1 MRYVEARIETTMR
14 DETYRI
20 YITDVL
26 KGLVG
31 INVRYA
37 DLLPG
42 STKNIENPEEKAEEI
57 KEGMKEKLKR
67 LGG

>member
-26 KGLVG
+26 KALAGVS
-31 INVRYA
+31 VRYV

-42 STKNIENPEEKAEEI
+42 STQSIENPEEKATEI
-57 KEGMKEKLKR
+57 KEGMKEKIKR

>member
-26 KGLVG
+26 KGLAGVS
-31 INVRYA
+31 VRYV
-37 DLLPG
+37 DLLSG
-42 STKNIENPEEKAEEI
+42 AAQSIENPEEEAEEI
-57 KEGMKEKLKR
+57 KKGMKEKIKR